1 MALSPAPAAA
11 EALAA
16 APAPP
21 PFSGP
26 ATPSA
31 INMLSRRISCGSG
44 GSSSCVFR
52 SDKTAMEKE
61 HWVRLG
67 YIRFGLVRQGKRR

>member
-1 MALSPAPAAA
+1 MALSGCPGPPEAAA
-11 EALAA
+11 DALAA

-31 INMLSRRISCGSG
+31 INMLSNLISCGSG
-44 GSSSCVFR
+44 GSSSCVFL
-52 SDKTAMEKE
+52 
-61 HWVRLG
+61 RLRTKNKQN
-67 YIRFGLVRQGKRR
+67 I